1 MTVNQH
7 SKRKFLYGSVFSIL
21 LPLCTF
27 GNSVAQT
34 QQPEDATLLYLKGLS
49 IEELLQTQI
58 TSVSKKSEQ
67 LFNVAA
73 AVTVI
78 TQEDI
83 ERSGALNIPEA
94 LRLVPGLQVAQLDG
108 SRYAISSRGFNE
120 YFANKLLVLIDGRSV
135 YTPLFSGVYWNA
147 QDTMLED
154 VERIEVIRGPGATV
168 WGANA
173 VNGVINIITKNSED
187 TQGGLVT
194 TKVGDYIQPEVSAR
208 YGGQIDD
215 KTTYRIFAKG
225 FHQKDYKDPEGGDAR
240 DAWESIRTGFRAD
253 RSHTDKDTLSFQ
265 AEVYDNEADIRSDLA
280 NIGTP
285 GWTETNGTEKYNG
298 GHVLTTWQHRFNDTS
313 DIDLQFYYDYTWRDQ
328 VVAEESRDTIDLEFK
343 HHWDPAGSHDIV
355 WGLGYRWTS
364 DDIDSTQYVSF
375 DPDSRSDNLW
385 SAFIQDDINLIP
397 ETFWIT
403 LGSKFEHNDYS
414 GFEIQPSARARYK
427 PTERQ
432 TIWGAVSRAVRTPSR
447 AEHDFTAYLGNG
459 SVNIMVPAPS
469 PPFPPGMTLPLTVPA
484 NAYVYGTDD
493 FDSEEL
499 IAYELGYRWQAS
511 DALSFDLATFYNVYD
526 NLRTLEDGSPIISL
540 NPPSVIIPAY
550 VGNGLEGNTYGF
562 ELQGT
567 WQATDTLKI
576 IAAYS
581 LIDFD
586 LEYKDPALRGNS
598 ISDEQLTP
606 QQQFQIRSYL
616 DLPHNLSLDAELY
629 YVDKLEDR
637 DIDSYLRFDL
647 QLSWQAKDNFRVSVG
662 AENLFDSGHQEFP
675 ERQDILPSEIP
686 QQFWLKAS
694 YTF

>member
-1 MTVNQH
+1 M
-7 SKRKFLYGSVFSIL
+7 L
-21 LPLCTF
+21 LQFCTF
-27 GNSVAQT
+27 SNSGAQT
-34 QQPEDATLLYLKGLS
+34 QQQPEDATLLYLKGLS
-49 IEELLQTQI
+49 IEELLQTRI

-83 ERSGALNIPEA
+83 ERSGAQNIPEA
-94 LRLVPGLQVAQLDG
+94 LRLVPGLQVAQLDA

-154 VERIEVIRGPGATV
+154 IERIEVIRGPGATV

-173 VNGVINIITKNSED
+173 VNGVINIITKNSAD
-187 TQGGLVT
+187 TQGGLFT
-194 TKVGDYIQPEVSAR
+194 TKVGNYIQPEVSAR
-208 YGGQIDD
+208 YGGKIDD

-225 FHQKDYKDPEGGDAR
+225 LNHKDYKDPEGGDAH
-240 DAWESIRTGFRAD
+240 DAWESIRAGFRAD
-253 RSHTDKDTLSFQ
+253 RNHTDKDTLSFQ
-265 AEVYDNEADIRSDLA
+265 TEVYDNGADIRSELA
-280 NIGTP
+280 NVGIP
-285 GWTETNGTEKYNG
+285 GRTETNGTEDYNG
-298 GHVLTTWQHRFNDTS
+298 GHILTTWQHRFNDTS
-313 DIDLQFYYDYTWRDQ
+313 DIDLQFYYDHTWRDQ
-328 VVAEESRDTIDLEFK
+328 VVAEEFRDTVDLEFK
-343 HHWDPAGSHDIV
+343 HHLNPDGSHDIV
-355 WGLGYRWTS
+355 WGLGFRWTK
-364 DDIDSTQYVSF
+364 DDIDSTEYVSF
-375 DPDSRSDNLW
+375 NPDSRSDNLW
-385 SAFIQDDINLIP
+385 NAFLQDDINLIP

-414 GFEIQPSARARYK
+414 GFEVQPSVRARYK
-427 PTERQ
+427 PSERQ

-447 AEHDFTAYLGNG
+447 AEHDFAAYLGREYA
-459 SVNIMVPAPS
+459 NIQLLP
-469 PPFPPGMTLPLTVPA
+469 PPFPSSTIPVD
-484 NAYVYGTDD
+484 AYLYGTDE

-499 IAYELGYRWQAS
+499 VAYELGYRWQAS
-511 DALSFDLATFYNVYD
+511 DDLSFDLATFYNVYD
-526 NLRTLEDGSPIISL
+526 NIRTIDSGTPYITPSL
-540 NPPSVIIPAY
+540 PPGVIFPTY

-576 IAAYS
+576 TAAYS

-586 LEYKDPALRGNS
+586 LEYKDPALKGDS
-598 ISDEQLTP
+598 ISEEELTP

-616 DLPHNLSLDAELY
+616 DLPHNLSLDAEFY
-629 YVDKLEDR
+629 YVDDLENR
-637 DIDSYLRFDL
+637 DIDAYCRFDL
-647 QLSWQAKDNFRVSVG
+647 QLSWQANDNLRVSIG
-662 AENLFDSGHQEFP
+662 AENLFDPDHQEFP